1 MTRPVPE
8 PRAQP
13 LLRVVIADGDADTR
27 SMYREALRPLALD
40 IVEVDDGRD
49 ALVQCLIEPP
59 ALLIADTQLSSVD
72 GYALCQLLRR
82 DGATRAVPILMVTSE
97 SRSAELT
104 RLRQLGATQVLS
116 KPLPLEGFCLEVTQ
130 LCDGVA
136 PPDEPEVPVG
146 GTGKAACRAFH
157 RFETTTPPHRPP
169 VLHCLE
175 CDRPLDYQKS
185 RVGGVSSSNREQWD
199 QLRCPGCAGTFEY
212 RHRTKKLR
220 LVT

>member
-1 MTRPVPE
+1 MRRPVPG
-8 PRAQP
+8 PCAQP

-27 SMYREALRPLALD
+27 SMYREALRPLPLD
-40 IVEVDDGRD
+40 VVEVDDGRD

-72 GYALCQLLRR
+72 GYALCQLLRG

-104 RLRQLGATQVLS
+104 RLRQLGATRVLS
-116 KPLPLEGFCLEVTQ
+116 KPLPLEGFCSEVTR

-136 PPDEPEVPVG
+136 PPDEPEMPAG
-146 GTGKAACRAFH
+146 GTGKPACRSFH
-157 RFETTTPPHRPP
+157 RFETTTPPYRPP
-169 VLHCLE
+169 VLHCLG

-199 QLRCPGCAGTFEY
+199 QLRCPGCARTFEY